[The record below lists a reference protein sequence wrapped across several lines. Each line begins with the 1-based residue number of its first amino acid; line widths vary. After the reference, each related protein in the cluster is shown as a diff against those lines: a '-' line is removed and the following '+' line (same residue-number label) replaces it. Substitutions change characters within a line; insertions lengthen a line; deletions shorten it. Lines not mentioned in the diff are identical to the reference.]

1 MNKHL
6 TNSLLLVA
14 ACLAFTS
21 CSKSKDLYDPERPE
35 MDAQELYAKNF
46 LAYVG
51 GSIHKDVDW
60 GFHSKSKSSTR
71 AEDASITLSTKNPVE
86 YSIPYIKLVRNYFPE
101 GQAPSTDVTSWEFL
115 HNTDEVLLS
124 LIYTNTVAND
134 EVWIYYYDP
143 ATEKPEDAK
152 RYKLIDNIQNDL
164 GPYYQKMIINE
175 KWESPISTEGYAM
188 WDRGV
193 QKIQSYPFRISMNK
207 SYYFGLY
214 VTNKDTGKSY
224 YTNMNL
230 NENKNDFSGAVVG
243 KDREEKDELIN
254 TYVFGLSDDGQPGC
268 ELIFTVL
275 KNGPQVVQQEVTP
288 DPPAPVLEWHR
299 IIAEDLNVHDTDG
312 DKEEDD
318 TDFDFNDIVLDVA
331 LVDGGAKCVLQAAG
345 ATLKIRINGDDNL
358 EVHKLFNVAQEV
370 MVNTN
375 AAKKGLK
382 GADNLDPVEFDIT
395 GSFSDVKDI
404 LIQVERKKGS
414 NTWTELKAP
423 KGTAASK
430 ICVDTDFKWPD
441 ERESLKARY
450 PDFVN
455 YVRDNLEV
463 DSWWKDW

>member
-1 MNKHL
+1 
-6 TNSLLLVA
+6 
-14 ACLAFTS
+14 
-21 CSKSKDLYDPERPE
+21 
-35 MDAQELYAKNF
+35 
-46 LAYVG
+46 
-51 GSIHKDVDW
+51 
-60 GFHSKSKSSTR
+60 
-71 AEDASITLSTKNPVE
+71 
-86 YSIPYIKLVRNYFPE
+86 
-101 GQAPSTDVTSWEFL
+101 
-115 HNTDEVLLS
+115 
-124 LIYTNTVAND
+124 
-134 EVWIYYYDP
+134 
-143 ATEKPEDAK
+143 
-152 RYKLIDNIQNDL
+152 
-164 GPYYQKMIINE
+164 MIINE

-207 SYYFGLY
+207 PYYFGLY
-214 VTNKDTGKSY
+214 VTNKGTGKSY

-299 IIAEDLNVHDTDG
+299 IIAEDLNAHDTDG

-331 LVDGGAKCVLQAAG
+331 LVDGGAKGVLQAAG